1 MLADLR
7 TAARSLRRAPGLV
20 AAAVLTIALGAAANA
35 TAFAW
40 FKGVALDPLP
50 HVRDARGLVHVQTL
64 GRRSGD
70 RSGLSYPDYRDWRA
84 QARSVTG
91 LAAYAFERFGVRTA
105 PPAGPGATEVVWGN
119 YATADYFTTLG
130 ARPALG
136 RFWRPDEAS
145 TAGGAPVA
153 VLSDALWRRRFGA
166 DPGAVGRTVWVN
178 GVACTVIGVAP
189 RDFAGAFVGMA
200 FDLWVPVTMYPR
212 LADWKEKLDR
222 RESFWLY
229 AFARP
234 RPGLALGEVNAE
246 LRAVAARVAAAEPSA
261 RDHVPLAA
269 AFDEGQAQQ
278 MMRPLFGLLVGAAL
292 LVQLV
297 VCANV
302 GNLLLARA
310 AARERELGVRA
321 ALGAGRRRLVGE
333 LAAEGALLAAA
344 GGALGTFAAAFARPL
359 LAAALPAMELPL
371 RLNAG
376 VDWRVLAAG
385 AGLALGTALLAGVV
399 PALRATRAGRRGTA
413 SPDALARALVTGGR
427 AATRTSGGALRT
439 LVVAQLALSLVALVG
454 AGLFA
459 RSRAALGRVDLGF
472 RSPERVL
479 VAFTDLALAGR
490 TADDAGRALVE
501 RWAERVRA
509 LPGVE
514 AAAVSDFVPL
524 GFGYNT
530 NAFVPTGY
538 VARPGESVSFQFNA
552 VGDDYFRTLGVRLA
566 RGRVFGPADAAG
578 APRVAVVNEAYARR
592 FFPGP
597 DPLGAAVGA
606 TAGYGADGAGSDVR
620 IVGVVADGR
629 YGMRDLA
636 RGPVPFVYTPFA
648 QRPSSSVFVQVRARP
663 GVDPLALA
671 PAVGRALAAADPALP
686 LIHPV
691 TLERWSRAASFAQ
704 RLGAAAL
711 AGLGLVALLLAA
723 VGLYAV
729 TAYAVARRT
738 REIGVRVALGATAR
752 RVAVAILGDGGR
764 TVAAGVAV
772 GAALA
777 IGAARLLRGQLY
789 GVSPADPATF
799 AGAAAVLALVAL
811 VATWLPAR
819 RASHVAPTEALRAE

>member
-278 MMRPLFGLLVGAAL
+278 IMRPLFGLLVGAAL

-321 ALGAGRRRLVGE
+321 ALGAGPPP
-333 LAAEGALLAAA
+333 
-344 GGALGTFAAAFARPL
+344 AR
-359 LAAALPAMELPL
+359 
-371 RLNAG
+371 G
-376 VDWRVLAAG
+376 
-385 AGLALGTALLAGVV
+385 
-399 PALRATRAGRRGTA
+399 RAGRRGRA
-413 SPDALARALVTGGR
+413 AGRRRRRARHLRGGVRAPAARGGAPRDGAPAAAQRRGRLARPRRRGRARVGHGAARRRRARAPRHPRRAPRHGVARRARPRPGDRRPRRDAHLGRRAPHARGR
-427 AATRTSGGALRT
+427 AAR
-439 LVVAQLALSLVALVG
+439 
-454 AGLFA
+454 
-459 RSRAALGRVDLGF
+459 
-472 RSPERVL
+472 
-479 VAFTDLALAGR
+479 
-490 TADDAGRALVE
+490 
-501 RWAERVRA
+501 
-509 LPGVE
+509 
-514 AAAVSDFVPL
+514 
-524 GFGYNT
+524 
-530 NAFVPTGY
+530 
-538 VARPGESVSFQFNA
+538 
-552 VGDDYFRTLGVRLA
+552 
-566 RGRVFGPADAAG
+566 
-578 APRVAVVNEAYARR
+578 
-592 FFPGP
+592 
-597 DPLGAAVGA
+597 
-606 TAGYGADGAGSDVR
+606 
-620 IVGVVADGR
+620 
-629 YGMRDLA
+629 
-636 RGPVPFVYTPFA
+636 
-648 QRPSSSVFVQVRARP
+648 
-663 GVDPLALA
+663 
-671 PAVGRALAAADPALP
+671 
-686 LIHPV
+686 
-691 TLERWSRAASFAQ
+691 
-704 RLGAAAL
+704 
-711 AGLGLVALLLAA
+711 
-723 VGLYAV
+723 
-729 TAYAVARRT
+729 AVARRA
-738 REIGVRVALGATAR
+738 RRGGPVRALARRPRPGRPGLPEPGAGAR
-752 RVAVAILGDGGR
+752 RVHR
-764 TVAAGVAV
+764 PH
-772 GAALA
+772 
-777 IGAARLLRGQLY
+777 ARGPHRRRRR
-789 GVSPADPATF
+789 AR
-799 AGAAAVLALVAL
+799 
-811 VATWLPAR
+811 AR
-819 RASHVAPTEALRAE
+819 RALGGARPRPPGRRGRRGVGLRAPRLRVQHERVRPHRLRGPPRRVGVVPVQRRRRRLLPDARRAASPAAACSGRRTPPGRRGSPWSTRRTRAGSSPAPTR